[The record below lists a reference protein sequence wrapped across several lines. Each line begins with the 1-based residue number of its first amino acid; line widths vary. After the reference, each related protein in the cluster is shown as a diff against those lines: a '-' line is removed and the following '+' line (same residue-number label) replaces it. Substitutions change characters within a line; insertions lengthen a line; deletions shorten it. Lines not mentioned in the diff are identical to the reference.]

1 MSQESFEKFRQLV
14 LQDASL
20 QQRLKCTPDRA
31 AFIALTVR
39 LGEESGCRFDAEDV
53 EEALRAARR
62 TWVRRWMS
70 G

>member
-1 MSQESFEKFRQLV
+1 MAPEGFEKFRALV

-20 QQRLKCTPDRA
+20 QQRLKDTRDRA
-31 AFIALTVR
+31 TFIALTLQ
-39 LGEESGCRFDAEDV
+39 LGAERDCRFDAEDV

-70 G
+70 E